1 MDENASY
8 AYYEDINLGLLR
20 MWGSRRNLRVLDV
33 GCGFA
38 TTSERIQKLGN
49 EVTGI
54 ESSALACET
63 ATKRIARVI
72 QGDLA
77 DADLGDAHFD
87 VIIFA
92 DVLEHVPWPL
102 GVLKRYLQWLAP
114 GGSVLVSLP
123 TGGSVLVSLPNVGLW
138 SVRLSHLAGRWEYA
152 DTGVL
157 DRTHLRFF
165 TRRSARW
172 LLREAG
178 LTTVGSTYN
187 PGIIRPFVPLAKKLL
202 SSGPAESTAE
212 ATDGAHDPAAI
223 VNSRHYQLYLKT
235 AYPLERALSALWP
248 GMLAFQ
254 MIFEAKRHP

>member
-38 TTSERIQKLGN
+38 TTSDQIQKLGN

-54 ESSALACET
+54 ESSSVACAT
-63 ATKRIARVI
+63 AAKRITRVI
-72 QGDLA
+72 EGDLA
-77 DADLGDAHFD
+77 STDLGDTRFD
-87 VIIFA
+87 AIIFA

-102 GVLKRYLQWLAP
+102 GVLRRYLQWLTPA
-114 GGSVLVSLP
+114 GSIF
-123 TGGSVLVSLPNVGLW
+123 VSLPNVGLW

-178 LTTVGSTYN
+178 LTPMRTTYN
-187 PGIIRPFVPLAKKLL
+187 PGIVRPFVPLAKKLL
-202 SSGPAESTAE
+202 GGGASESAG
-212 ATDGAHDPAAI
+212 ATHDPAAI
-223 VNSRHYQLYLKT
+223 LNSRPYQMYLRT
-235 AYPLERALSALWP
+235 AYPLERAVSALWP

-254 MIFEAKRHP
+254 MIFEAKRVP